1 MRKIYTLLCALMASM
16 AIWAQ
21 NPDPSKWSV
30 GDNVIKDLG
39 MGDVDPT
46 EPWTMKNRYYN
57 GNSDTG
63 DYGEY
68 WKGVGQKFFFDY
80 IDREHDVDANSSG
93 NHIWDGHG
101 DEGQTAVGFYGDGH
115 VTDND
120 PDLYQVVYLPPGFYT
135 VRVQACYRDCSGGGT
150 QVDDAVKNYVGRRLN
165 ANGKVMTEKVMYDG
179 DEVDRNIEGIIMNG
193 KYTDGVMTGGYR
205 SFIGTYKKNAQIYA
219 DILTAEDP
227 ESEVTREFYTSVKH
241 MGDTDLTK
249 QLCSWGDSWRQDKS
263 VSILTDQYDE
273 DDETWLRKRFYF
285 PCSIMGASLHFKQ
298 GNYWNELNILVE
310 EPSWVRLGIRK
321 VGYITEDW
329 MAFSEWQVI
338 YKGEASEAVQLEFA
352 EQEYDYNISQFEK
365 IQEKFNSAKFAGFD
379 VAFNKAIADGI
390 GDELQYAEE
399 EKEGAQTLA
408 DWIKLNNALQAKLD
422 AYDETY
428 EYLNNLSFL
437 FVRCDVLIK
446 QGGLPGLSAF
456 QGAYSTILNKVNS
469 CTALDFAE
477 KTPLEFSQECFNDLA
492 DARGAYLDTQE
503 ADENGAKDFSAVI
516 NQPWFVNDGV
526 KISQSEEGNF
536 TTSFIDEEGWIGDG
550 SDDSYYDGENLRW
563 TDRPDIAS
571 TVTFVTNDTEVKNK
585 WYVENYCEG
594 ARSEGYALSCY
605 HGLLGPKD
613 NYHSGKLT
621 AGYMGMCQNI
631 VGLPKGYYSLKALVR
646 TWDSNGDGRI
656 NNLIMQNTKGDEV
669 TAPVGVVDD
678 DHGWKEQTTG
688 IIDVDDRQLLIGFR
702 SEYTSQFTGF
712 RLLFYGTEPPVE
724 KLLTQQID
732 EINEQI
738 ESLDFLGDQKEVEK
752 KVAKCVKPFTIDNFD
767 EYRGYL
773 NDARN
778 YITKAK
784 NAYKNNKALETY
796 TTLEADYT
804 GVRRAGDILLPASM
818 KALDLG
824 TEETDTYLDIE
835 PANNLASKYSEY
847 LKVYQEAVGYNDAA
861 LNDVLATQESVLTA
875 DIQTEDVLDAYM
887 KQLNLPI
894 NISKMKSLDV
904 IGAGVGGKAPAD
916 ITGMIVNPSFDKHI
930 VNGEWVDNSC
940 ELERGY
946 ADGWNNNSA
955 WNKNNDELSINEYE
969 GTMVYSR
976 GNCEIWNAGTGEFYQ
991 ELGSV
996 PAGTYTISCLAVYRD
1011 CDDLDDTTVNG
1022 FEVEAGGKEENW
1034 ANHNAVLFAR
1044 TDSDE
1049 STDYI
1054 KAIQNCKGD
1063 DFSFT
1068 EVITGYEPDEETKS
1082 YFATAA
1088 TVLGLGEDA
1097 STLGCATS
1105 DELKWTHIAQNT
1117 EGKWATATYDEDLSE
1132 WTYGDEG
1139 IYPFDLKIN
1148 GSYYP
1153 NSMYGITQWFV
1164 KAPEKLRSTVT
1175 ITVKHG
1181 ETLRI
1186 GLRKNASIA
1195 NDCITFDDFK
1205 IEFVD
1210 SENLEDVLTGIE
1222 EVDSEEPA
1230 TNNVLYNT
1238 AGQVV
1243 NDSYQGIVIT
1253 SDGKKV
1259 YKK

>member
-80 IDREHDVDANSSG
+80 IDPEHDVDANSNGS
-93 NHIWDGHG
+93 HIWDGHG
-101 DEGQTAVGFYGDGH
+101 DDGQTAVGFYGDGH

-150 QVDDAVKNYVGRRLN
+150 QVDDAVKNYVGKRLD
-165 ANGKVMTEKVMYDG
+165 ADGKVMKEKVMYNG

-193 KYTDGVMTGGYR
+193 KYTDGIMTGGYR

-249 QLCSWGDSWRQDKS
+249 QLCNWSDSWRQDKS

-273 DDETWLRKRFYF
+273 DDEAWLRKKFYF

-456 QGAYSTILNKVNS
+456 QTAYSTILNKVNS

-492 DARGAYLDTQE
+492 DARGTYLDTQE

-536 TTSFIDEEGWIGDG
+536 TTSFINEEGWIGDE

-563 TDRPDIAS
+563 TARPDIAS

-594 ARSEGYALSCY
+594 ARSEGYTLSCY

-688 IIDVDDRQLLIGFR
+688 IIEVDDRQLLIGFR

-752 KVAKCVKPFTIDNFD
+752 MVAKCVKPYTIDNFD

-784 NAYKNNKALETY
+784 NAYKNNKAFETY

-804 GVRRAGDILLPASM
+804 GVGKAADILEPASL
-818 KALDLG
+818 AAFNLG
-824 TEETDTYLDIE
+824 TAETDTYEDIE
-835 PANNLASKYSEY
+835 PANNLANKYGEY
-847 LKVYQEAVGYNDAA
+847 LEVYQVAVGYDDQSLKNILAEQEA
-861 LNDVLATQESVLTA
+861 TLKADV
-875 DIQTEDVLDAYM
+875 QTTDVLDAYM

-894 NISKMKSLDV
+894 NVNKMKDLSV
-904 IGAGVGGKAPAD
+904 IGATEENPAD
-916 ITGMIVNPSFDKHI
+916 ITDMLVNPTFELDKL
-930 VNGEWVDNSC
+930 D
-940 ELERGY
+940 
-946 ADGWNNNSA
+946 DGTIEPNDA
-955 WNKNNDELSINEYE
+955 WEKGHRYGWTFEGSGNAQSND
-969 GTMVYSR
+969 YSR
-976 GNCEIWNAGTGEFYQ
+976 GNYEVWDAGSNSFTFSQTLTGM
-991 ELGSV
+991 
-996 PAGTYTISCLAVYRD
+996 PAGTYELSCLAVYREKSAVDAEAVEAYDAAD
-1011 CDDLDDTTVNG
+1011 CD
-1022 FEVEAGGKEENW
+1022 EEKW
-1034 ANHNAVLFAR
+1034 ENHNAVLFAKGSGDNEN
-1044 TDSDE
+1044 T
-1049 STDYI
+1049 TYI
-1054 KAIQNCKGD
+1054 KAIESLKGT

-1068 EVITGYEPDEETKS
+1068 DVATAYEPNEDDNSLYAIAVT
-1082 YFATAA
+1082 TM
-1088 TVLGLGEDA
+1088 GLEEDA
-1097 STLGCATS
+1097 SKLAYATS
-1105 DELKWTHIAQNT
+1105 ESELKWTHVEKDPAS
-1117 EGKWATATYDEDLSE
+1117 GAWSTATFDEDAGS
-1132 WTYGDEG
+1132 WTYASKSDGT
-1139 IYPFDLKIN
+1139 YPFDTEVKVGDN
-1148 GSYYP
+1148 TYYFP
-1153 NSMYGITQWFV
+1153 SSMYGFYVWCQ
-1164 KAPEKLRSTVT
+1164 KAPEKVLNKVRIT
-1175 ITVKHG
+1175 IKQG
-1181 ETLRI
+1181 ETLQLGI
-1186 GLRKNASIA
+1186 RKSGGASGDWVI
-1195 NDCITFDDFK
+1195 FDDFK
-1205 IEFVD
+1205 LKFID